1 MCNIVPNLRISG
13 GAADQHA
20 DSCAGDDSPEVLR
33 RSVSDMLSDPVLD
46 SISSGAEG
54 DELPPPPFQMLT
66 TTSILEPNVG
76 AGRRFWI
83 KISVSSF

>member
-46 SISSGAEG
+46 SISRGAEG
-54 DELPPPPFQMLT
+54 DMMNSHHRHHHP
-66 TTSILEPNVG
+66 S
-76 AGRRFWI
+76 
-83 KISVSSF
+83 KC

>member
-33 RSVSDMLSDPVLD
+33 RSVSDMLSDDV
-46 SISSGAEG
+46 
-54 DELPPPPFQMLT
+54 
-66 TTSILEPNVG
+66 IL
-76 AGRRFWI
+76 
-83 KISVSSF
+83 SSFGDVDSSADVS